1 VFGAVVAAAGLVLV
15 LDLLSG
21 ADLSL
26 VGVLWALGAMVA
38 VSFYFVISAH
48 NNRDLPGIVLA
59 AGGLVVGGVA
69 LLAAGVLGLVPWSV
83 ATAPV
88 RYQGLSVAW
97 WVPVLLLGVVTAAVA
112 YVTGIAAVRRLG
124 SRLASFVAL
133 VEVLSALAW
142 AWVLLGE
149 LPRPVQVAGGV
160 LVVVGVVLVKQG
172 ERGTTGAAPQVE
184 AQVVS
189 ARPAA

>member
-1 VFGAVVAAAGLVLV
+1 ML
-15 LDLLSG
+15 
-21 ADLSL
+21 
-26 VGVLWALGAMVA
+26 A

-48 NNRDLPGIVLA
+48 DDGDLPGIVLA

-69 LLAAGVLGLVPWSV
+69 LLAAGLLGLLPWSV

-88 RYQGLSVAW
+88 HYQDLTLDW

-133 VEVLSALAW
+133 VEVLAAVAW
-142 AWVLLGE
+142 AWLLLGE

-160 LVVVGVVLVKQG
+160 LVVAGVVLVRQG
-172 ERGTTGAAPQVE
+172 ERRTTE
-184 AQVVS
+184 AERLPDVQAVS